1 MGILAA
7 KGGPAGGGRTDNRVS
22 GGAEERK
29 VTGPAHWTY
38 SWQNEL
44 HPGTLRGGQT
54 PRGERGEDVEGRG
67 VVERVDTGGS

>member
-7 KGGPAGGGRTDNRVS
+7 KGGPAGGGRSDNRVS
-22 GGAEERK
+22 RGAEERK
-29 VTGPAHWTY
+29 VTGPAHWQ
-38 SWQNEL
+38 SEL
-44 HPGTLRGGQT
+44 HLGTLRGGQT